1 MSDMLLLAIVLG
13 VIAIA
18 LAVDLAA
25 SVGWLRQQYHRRN
38 R

>member
-13 VIAIA
+13 LLAIA

-25 SVGWLRQQYHRRN
+25 AVMWLKRRW